1 MGKVEE
7 GGAGKPWEG
16 LETGWELLAGKGRGV
31 ARVDGPGNPPAPT
44 STAAAAAVLLP
55 LLLPYVLL
63 GGTSMPLG
71 A

>member
-1 MGKVEE
+1 MKADGRV
-7 GGAGKPWEG
+7 GRPWE
-16 LETGWELLAGKGRGV
+16 EMAGKGRGV

-44 STAAAAAVLLP
+44 SIAAAAAVLLT